1 MERSVGV
8 RISPSAPPVIFQIII
23 QVMQTG
29 TLEGLFLDPRFIFIF
44 LTIILTIV
52 NILIGVSMLP
62 KDLRKKRFKIH
73 RLTYYTV
80 LVCYSIFLWIS
91 YSNSIKGWLQF
102 IVLVYFLLVIPITRR
117 INITLHAILASVGLV
132 LLVGMASFSVL

>member
-1 MERSVGV
+1 M
-8 RISPSAPPVIFQIII
+8 QI
-23 QVMQTG
+23 V

-44 LTIILTIV
+44 FTIILTII

-62 KDLRKKRFKIH
+62 KDIRKRRFKVH
-73 RLTYYTV
+73 RFTYYSV
-80 LVCYSIFLWIS
+80 LTCYCIFLWIS
-91 YSNSIKGWLQF
+91 YSNFITGWLQYF
-102 IVLVYFLLVIPITRR
+102 ILVYFLFVIPITRR